1 MKYQLKKYWKLIA
14 LLVIAT
20 LLFSACD
27 AFASSSKEDDQEIE
41 IPVVVAN
48 RDVVVEGNLVP
59 KDFRYLSFAIGGEV
73 VEILVEE
80 GDRVAEGNLLAR
92 LGNREQFEAA
102 VAASEL
108 ELETARQMLEELHE
122 NAELASAIAWQA
134 LIDAN
139 QSVILAERVL
149 DEYNARDFRDELDD
163 AEIAVSDA
171 KDELDDAEDE
181 FKQYINLDEDNPTRK
196 KYEDLRDDAQEKYD
210 EAVRTRDLL
219 KIDKTRAI
227 ANLEQVQAF
236 QADAQRR
243 SEALQDSPDPDDL
256 VLAEARVA
264 NAEAQLAA
272 AQSALDNPEMRAPLP
287 GTVVELN
294 LILNEQVNA
303 SQWVILVAD
312 FSEWYVETNDLTEL
326 EVVRISE
333 GQVVSIV
340 PDSLPEVE
348 LTGRVESISDSFEE
362 RLGDIT
368 YTARILV
375 DEIDTRLRWGM
386 TVVVRFR
393 E

>member
-1 MKYQLKKYWKLIA
+1 MKNHLKKYSKLVA
-14 LLVIAT
+14 LFVVAA

-27 AFASSSKEDDQEIE
+27 VLPSSPKEDDQEVE

-48 RDVVVEGNLVP
+48 LDVVVEGNMVP
-59 KDFRYLSFAIGGEV
+59 KDFRYISFAIGGEV

-227 ANLEQVQAF
+227 ANLEQVQVF
-236 QADAQRR
+236 QADVQRR

-348 LTGRVESISDSFEE
+348 LTGKVESISDSFKE